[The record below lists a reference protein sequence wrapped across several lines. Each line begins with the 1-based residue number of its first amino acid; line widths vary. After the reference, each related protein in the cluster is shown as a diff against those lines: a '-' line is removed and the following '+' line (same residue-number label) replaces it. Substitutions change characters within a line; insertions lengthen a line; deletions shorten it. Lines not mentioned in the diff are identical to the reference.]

1 MPAIPSLRLTLAD
14 LATDVRHA
22 ARQLLRRP
30 GFSTVLVITL
40 ALGIGA
46 TVALYSVVSDLLVRP
61 LPYAAEDRVHVF
73 WSDYNWRGEEYDF
86 ARERLRAFESV
97 AEFSTHGAP
106 YHPTTSAAGSAT
118 VLPYVVSSPTLF
130 DVLGVRPFIGR
141 AFDAADD
148 RPGAAPV
155 VVISYGMWKDDLAGD
170 LNVLTHQILLDGA
183 PVTVIGVMPKG
194 FYFPNPVFRAWRP
207 LQLDPAGDFYHNVGF
222 LVLIGRARAGAAPA
236 ALREDIGN
244 LASALGQR
252 FTYPAAWDK
261 TKNASTTTVHE
272 YLLGDVRDPLLL
284 LLGAVGMLLLI
295 ACANAAALVLARTT
309 DRTTELSLR
318 AALGA
323 GHGRLARQLVAESLV
338 LASCAAV
345 LGSAIAAGGFRVLV
359 ASLPLRDGFGGTVSP
374 GWVTLGTAFALA
386 LVVGC
391 LVSIAPVRSL
401 LRGRFGA
408 SFGRERSEQGL
419 GRGTKRMHG
428 AIVAAQAAFAVLL
441 VVGATLLIRSVGRIR
456 SVDLGLDPRGV
467 ATLTLVG
474 SSSRKAGEPERQ
486 FVRDVIARVAALPG
500 VQAVGLTNR
509 LPLRDGGYQGPVAI
523 DDRPDLAGKAR
534 PNSLYRTATPGY
546 FRAMGIRVLEGRGIE
561 VGDQATTLPVVV
573 INESF
578 AKQMWPA
585 QSAIGKHIT
594 TSYSGTAISRTVVG
608 VIRETKLIKVTGT
621 SPFAM
626 FVPLEQH
633 ASATDGGV
641 LAVRVADNPANIV
654 PQVRRIVGELNP
666 QVALTRV
673 ETMQQ
678 VVDGSLAQ
686 PLQLRFF
693 LTLFAVLA
701 LVLGAVGVYG
711 VVSYAVE
718 RRRSEFGVRLAL
730 GASPSRVQREV
741 LRSGLVPV
749 VAGIAVGLVLAV
761 ALGRA
766 LNRFLYGVSP
776 SDSASLG
783 FAAGALLLAGV
794 LAALLPATRAGR
806 TNPIEAL
813 RAM

>member
-1 MPAIPSLRLTLAD
+1 
-14 LATDVRHA
+14 
-22 ARQLLRRP
+22 
-30 GFSTVLVITL
+30 
-40 ALGIGA
+40 
-46 TVALYSVVSDLLVRP
+46 
-61 LPYAAEDRVHVF
+61 
-73 WSDYNWRGEEYDF
+73 
-86 ARERLRAFESV
+86 
-97 AEFSTHGAP
+97 
-106 YHPTTSAAGSAT
+106 
-118 VLPYVVSSPTLF
+118 
-130 DVLGVRPFIGR
+130 
-141 AFDAADD
+141 
-148 RPGAAPV
+148 
-155 VVISYGMWKDDLAGD
+155 
-170 LNVLTHQILLDGA
+170 
-183 PVTVIGVMPKG
+183 
-194 FYFPNPVFRAWRP
+194 
-207 LQLDPAGDFYHNVGF
+207 
-222 LVLIGRARAGAAPA
+222 
-236 ALREDIGN
+236 
-244 LASALGQR
+244 
-252 FTYPAAWDK
+252 
-261 TKNASTTTVHE
+261 
-272 YLLGDVRDPLLL
+272 
-284 LLGAVGMLLLI
+284 
-295 ACANAAALVLARTT
+295 
-309 DRTTELSLR
+309 
-318 AALGA
+318 
-323 GHGRLARQLVAESLV
+323 
-338 LASCAAV
+338 
-345 LGSAIAAGGFRVLV
+345 
-359 ASLPLRDGFGGTVSP
+359 
-374 GWVTLGTAFALA
+374 
-386 LVVGC
+386 
-391 LVSIAPVRSL
+391 VSIVPVRNL
-401 LRGRFGA
+401 LRGRFES
-408 SFGRERSEQGL
+408 SFGRERGEGGL

-474 SSSRKAGEPERQ
+474 SSGSTKAGEPERQ
-486 FVRDVIARVAALPG
+486 FVRDVIARVSALSG
-500 VQAVGLTNR
+500 VQAAGLTNR
-509 LPLRDGGYQGPVAI
+509 LPLRDGGYQGPVTI

-546 FRAMGIRVLEGRGIE
+546 FRAMGIRLLEGRGIE
-561 VGDQATTLPVVV
+561 ASDEATTLPVVV

-585 QSAIGKHIT
+585 QSAIGRHIT
-594 TSYSGTAISRTVVG
+594 TAYSGAAVSRTVVG
-608 VIRETKLIKVTGT
+608 VIRETKLSKVTGA

-633 ASATDGGV
+633 ASATEGGV
-641 LAVRVADNPANIV
+641 LAVRVADNPVNIV

-686 PLQLRFF
+686 PLRLRFF

-718 RRRSEFGVRLAL
+718 RRRPEFGVRLAL

-749 VAGIAVGLVLAV
+749 VAGVAVGLVLAV
-761 ALGRA
+761 GLGQA

-783 FAAGALLLAGV
+783 IAAGALLLAGG